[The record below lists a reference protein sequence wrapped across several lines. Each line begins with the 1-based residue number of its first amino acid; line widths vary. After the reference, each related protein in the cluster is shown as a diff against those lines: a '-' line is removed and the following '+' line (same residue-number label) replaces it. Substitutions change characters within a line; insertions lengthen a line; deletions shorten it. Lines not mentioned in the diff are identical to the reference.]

1 MWAVPPAMFRVP
13 ESPMKESR
21 SLACPVA
28 RDIQKKMATKVVQ
41 FNGLPIGKPPSKK
54 PGLWL

>member
-1 MWAVPPAMFRVP
+1 MFRVP